1 MKKIL
6 VTLCFLLSCAFAQS
20 GQNSVIIN
28 NQTYKTAT
36 FGGKTWMVQNL
47 NVKVQGSSCYG
58 NKQANCPKYGSL
70 YTWDQ
75 AQEVCP
81 EGWRLPTSDEWESS
95 IASGNTGSYF
105 SKALGGFKNAK
116 GKFELVGVR
125 ADFWTASSEGEK
137 GVYWYWSNKSK
148 EFGQSSFAKKAQMSV
163 RCIKED
169 IPEPAAPVYA
179 NEQQNTE
186 ASSNTISDN
195 ASNTESTSP
204 KSSSKGSSDALFY
217 LVVACLIAS
226 FILYIFIFVRSKND
240 PGLVLIAGG
249 KSGLAVTV
257 VVWIVFLI
265 DLLMLSSNKG
275 STPPAEVVVAII
287 CGIAIVASIVMAAI
301 QSNGWQNRV
310 FSVYGHLYT
319 VMIALF
325 IIFLIVGLFIV
336 NWVSR
341 KKNRYGEY
349 VDSNDIFAVSA
360 RGLKGLLL
368 RFVNETEI

>member
-125 ADFWTASSEGEK
+125 ADFWTASSDGEK
-137 GVYWYWSNKSK
+137 GVYWYWSNKTK
-148 EFGQSSFAKKAQMSV
+148 EFGHSSFAKNAQMSV
-163 RCIKED
+163 RCVKED
-169 IPEPAAPVYA
+169 IPAPAPAATNYTSD
-179 NEQQNTE
+179 NGGSEESYSTNT
-186 ASSNTISDN
+186 SNTTS
-195 ASNTESTSP
+195 SP
-204 KSSSKGSSDALFY
+204 KSSSKGKSDALFY
-217 LVVACLIAS
+217 LVIACIIAS
-226 FILYIFIFVRSKND
+226 FILYIFVFVRSKND

-249 KSGLAVTV
+249 KSGLALTV
-257 VVWIVFLI
+257 FFWIVLTIDALI
-265 DLLMLSSNKG
+265 MVCTNG
-275 STPPAEVVVAII
+275 SIPPAEIVIAIA
-287 CGIAIVASIVMAAI
+287 CGIAITISIVLAAM
-301 QSNGWQNRV
+301 QSKGWQNRV

-325 IIFLIVGLFIV
+325 VIFLIVGLFIV

-341 KKNRYGEY
+341 KKNIFGEY

-360 RGLKGLLL
+360 RGLIGLLL
-368 RFVNETEI
+368 QFIQRTEL